1 MKQDFETIKS
11 LEFDKDELE
20 KFADFFNIIH
30 HSRGRIR
37 LRASEKLVSLLLKGG
52 TQRLEA
58 LLESAKAL
66 PMIKSVKINKL
77 IASVTIEYDANAFKS
92 ELWELWLVKKDGEAV
107 FEHLQKMI
115 KAL

>member
-1 MKQDFETIKS
+1 MKQDFEMIKS

-37 LRASEKLVSLLLKGG
+37 LRASERLVSLLLKGD
-52 TQRLEA
+52 TQRLES
-58 LLESAKAL
+58 LLNAAKAL

-77 IASVTIEYDANAFKS
+77 IASVTIEYDSNALKP
-92 ELWELWLVKKDGEAV
+92 ELWELWLVKKDYAAV
-107 FEHLQKMI
+107 FEQMQKMI